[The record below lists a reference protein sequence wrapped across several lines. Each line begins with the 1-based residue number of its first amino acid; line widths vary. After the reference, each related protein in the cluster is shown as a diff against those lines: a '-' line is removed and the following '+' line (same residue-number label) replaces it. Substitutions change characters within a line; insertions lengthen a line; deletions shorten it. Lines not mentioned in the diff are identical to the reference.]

1 MIDVADL
8 VARLSDKSVEAPP
21 WVDVKEIS
29 DLSTLDISRSGVR
42 GVTLFVFYQGERAAA
57 DVRGSGPY
65 LQTVT
70 QTIGVLIVAK
80 VVNDNKFDFKP
91 VRQKLRERLFGWSP
105 NADYEPFWLGEGR
118 LMNVQKGQVTWLD
131 NFLTEYT
138 EDQNRYGS

>member
-1 MIDVADL
+1 MIDIDDL
-8 VARLSDKSVEAPP
+8 VTRLSDKSVKTPP
-21 WVDVKEIS
+21 WVDVKAIA
-29 DLSTLDISRSGVR
+29 DLSTLDISRSGTR
-42 GVTLFVFYQGERAAA
+42 GITLFVFSQGERSSP

-70 QTIGVLIVAK
+70 ETIGVLIVAK

-91 VRQKLRERLFGWSP
+91 VRQALRERLFGWSP
-105 NADYEPFWLGEGR
+105 NADYEPFWLGDGR

-131 NFLTEYT
+131 NFNTEYT

>member
-1 MIDVADL
+1 MIDIADL
-8 VARLSDKSVEAPP
+8 VTRLSDKSVKTPP

-29 DLSTLDISRSGVR
+29 DLSTLDISRSGAR
-42 GVTLFVFYQGERAAA
+42 GITLFVFYQGERAAA

-65 LQTVT
+65 LQTIT

-91 VRQKLRERLFGWSP
+91 VRQALRERLFGWSP
-105 NADYEPFWLGEGR
+105 NEDYEPFWLGDGR

-131 NFLTEYT
+131 NFITEYT

>member
-1 MIDVADL
+1 MIDIADL
-8 VARLSDKSVEAPP
+8 VTRLSDKSVKAPP

-29 DLSTLDISRSGVR
+29 DLSTLDISRSGTR
-42 GVTLFVFYQGERAAA
+42 GITLFVFYQGERAAA

-65 LQTVT
+65 LQTIT

-91 VRQKLRERLFGWSP
+91 VRQALRERLFGWSP
-105 NADYEPFWLGEGR
+105 NEDYEPFWLGDSR

-131 NFLTEYT
+131 NFITEYT

>member
-1 MIDVADL
+1 MIDIADL
-8 VARLSDKSVEAPP
+8 VTRLSDKSVKAPP

-29 DLSTLDISRSGVR
+29 DLSTLDISRSGTR
-42 GVTLFVFYQGERAAA
+42 GITLFVFSQGERASP

-70 QTIGVLIVAK
+70 ETIGVLIVAK

-91 VRQKLRERLFGWSP
+91 VRQALRERLFGWSP
-105 NADYEPFWLGEGR
+105 NADYEPFWLGDGR

-131 NFLTEYT
+131 NFNTEYT